1 MFANILLSL
10 PPHNGENI
18 MDDKE
23 AILKYL
29 DKASKRELRLVLL
42 YIKAIL
48 KLG

>member
-1 MFANILLSL
+1 
-10 PPHNGENI
+10 
-18 MDDKE
+18 MDDKT

-42 YIKAIL
+42 YVKAIL